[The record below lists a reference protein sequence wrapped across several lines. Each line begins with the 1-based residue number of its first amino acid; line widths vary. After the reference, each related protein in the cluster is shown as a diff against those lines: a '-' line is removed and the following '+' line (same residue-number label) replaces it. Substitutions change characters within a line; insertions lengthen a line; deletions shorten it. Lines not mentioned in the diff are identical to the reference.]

1 MDRND
6 TAPHS
11 SAYAANMNGVAA
23 VDRALA
29 IVQALEQARRPL
41 SLREISDAT
50 ALYKSGI
57 LRLVVSLERAQLV
70 VKRADGAYTLGPLA
84 FRLGKAYDA
93 NAPLEATLK
102 PLMERLVREGME
114 SPSFHVQHN
123 ARTRLCVLRVDSL
136 HSTLDRVRVGDLLP
150 LSAGAPGKVLRS
162 APPERCC
169 SCPSVNAT
177 RSARRWRARSTA
189 RVASCSGRC
198 RCQVRW
204 TASTPTPCRPWGQ
217 RCCRPAKKPAPAWA
231 GSGRRRPEWARPRPL
246 TGSSGL
252 SGFFSSFPARA
263 ASKAA
268 RQG

>member
-23 VDRALA
+23 VERALA

-162 APPERCC
+162 APPEPLLSAISPLLQLSFGERDPQCAAVAGPVYGPGGILLGAL
-169 SCPSVNAT
+169 SLSGPLDRFNADT
-177 RSARRWRARSTA
+177 VQAMGPALLQA
-189 RVASCSGRC
+189 
-198 RCQVRW
+198 CQE
-204 TASTPTPCRPWGQ
+204 ASTRMGGQ
-217 RCCRPAKKPAPAWA
+217 WPA
-231 GSGRRRPEWARPRPL
+231 
-246 TGSSGL
+246 
-252 SGFFSSFPARA
+252 A
-263 ASKAA
+263 A
-268 RQG
+268 